1 MSWPHKLGWAALAIA
16 TLAIAVAP
24 DLVTLPEPEGAVVLN
39 RATLLQDGSGENG
52 GGEVSLPHAVFPRLI
67 KTPEIL
73 RFQIGFD
80 AQAVTDKNA
89 FLYIPLVNRRISL
102 ALNGESFYGFESSA
116 LWTGP
121 LASTSLM
128 VRLPRSEMIAGRNL
142 LTVAVEIGPFAVPAY
157 LSHLYLGSE
166 TALAPPFKLRNFLAS
181 QLKTMVFAAHALVGF
196 GLIFAYF
203 FRPNDPLF
211 FWLAALNVISLFF
224 SIGMLVGY
232 QPAFQPVLPFAIC
245 LVPGLGLTFFCV
257 ALALIDVR
265 PPRVLSIIAVAVT
278 LALLPFAIIDTPLSK
293 IILGVCASAI
303 MIASSAASTGLM
315 AWGAFRRGNTDC
327 RLMLGPIFLIAWLA
341 ARDAFVTATLPQH
354 GFDLLATYPRPLF
367 LAFLTA
373 VLMHRMGVSLDQF
386 DRANETLAIKLAE
399 REAELAVLNR
409 QERVEATRLTREQE
423 RQRLTHDLHDG
434 LSGHLVSIIALSERT
449 GDKPTEQ
456 AAREALNDLR
466 LVIYSLDLGDREL
479 PLALANF
486 RERLIPQLQRLGV
499 TLDWSIAGLPEVTG
513 VTPGNALAVLRIL
526 QEAITNALKHGPARR
541 IAIRGGA
548 ATDGM
553 ATITI
558 ENDGRPFAENGGGH
572 GLTNMRRRAQQL
584 RGRLNIEAKAQG
596 TAFTLL
602 LPRGLPDFE
611 EEGSV

>member
-1 MSWPHKLGWAALAIA
+1 MTWLQKFGWAALAIA
-16 TLAIAVAP
+16 TLAIAIAP
-24 DLVTLPEPEGAVVLN
+24 DLMTLPEPEGAVVLD
-39 RATLLQDGSGENG
+39 RAVLLPNNGSG

-73 RFQIGFD
+73 RYQIGFD
-80 AQAVTDKNA
+80 SPATTDKNV
-89 FLYIPLVNRRISL
+89 FLYIPLVNRRTSL
-102 ALNGESFYGFESSA
+102 ALNGESFYGFESSP

-128 VRLPRSEMIAGRNL
+128 MRLPSSEMIAGRNL
-142 LTVAVEIGPFAVPAY
+142 LTVAVEVGPFAVPAY

-166 TALAPPFKLRNFLAS
+166 TILAPPFKLRNFLAS

-224 SIGMLVGY
+224 SIGMLIGY
-232 QPAFQPVLPFAIC
+232 QPAFQPLLPFAIC
-245 LVPGLGLTFFCV
+245 LVPGLGLTFLCV
-257 ALALIDVR
+257 ALALVNVR
-265 PPRVLSIIAVAVT
+265 PPRVLSIIGVAVT
-278 LALLPFAIIDTPLSK
+278 LALLPFAVIDSPLSK
-293 IILGVCASAI
+293 IILAVCASVI
-303 MIASSAASTGLM
+303 MLASSAASTGLM
-315 AWGAFRRGNTDC
+315 AWGAFRQGNTDC

-373 VLMHRMGVSLDQF
+373 VLMRRMGVSLDQF
-386 DRANETLAIKLAE
+386 DRANETLSTKLAE

-486 RERLIPQLQRLGV
+486 RERLMPQLHRLGV
-499 TLDWSIAGLPEVTG
+499 TLDWSIAELPDVSG

-541 IAIRGGA
+541 IVIRGA
-548 ATDGM
+548 VAPDGM
-553 ATITI
+553 LAITI
-558 ENDGRPFAENGGGH
+558 ENDGRPFAENGSGH
-572 GLTNMRRRAQQL
+572 GLANMRRRAQQL
-584 RGRLNIEAKAQG
+584 RGKLSIEAKAQG

-611 EEGSV
+611 EESGI